1 MISPPFSV
9 LLLDSPTVFHHSL
22 DAFFYIETFLYFVFA
37 HVFVLQPGL
46 LRPDLVHVR
55 LYCIVLLCLCSQ
67 ICDFGLAR
75 IADPEHDHTGF
86 LTEYVATRWYRAP
99 EIMLNS
105 KVRMI
110 RLLHTSPCV

>member
-55 LYCIVLLCLCSQ
+55 LYCIVLYY
-67 ICDFGLAR
+67 
-75 IADPEHDHTGF
+75 
-86 LTEYVATRWYRAP
+86 YV
-99 EIMLNS
+99 
-105 KVRMI
+105 
-110 RLLHTSPCV
+110 CVPRSVTLGWHG